1 MLRIPAPT
9 AQDRATQWSDAYDA
23 AEALFAKA
31 FKDCPQL
38 ICNVNEASLDLVCE
52 AIAARQAIPFQIIA
66 AAVLTVAN
74 DLHEQYHNPV

>member
-9 AQDRATQWSDAYDA
+9 AKDRELQWSDAYDT

-38 ICNVNEASLDLVCE
+38 MCDLTEVSLELV
-52 AIAARQAIPFQIIA
+52 ITTITKMHGIPELIA
-66 AAVLTVAN
+66 AAATVTAID
-74 DLHEQYHNPV
+74 DLHEQYHNQI